1 MAAGGVGGFLG
12 GHVVLTAGEA
22 EIRDG
27 LVGPEGRWGLRG
39 HLESWKSQFFSEN
52 PSGLLPINT

>member
-1 MAAGGVGGFLG
+1 MDLHIAAGGVSGFLG

-27 LVGPEGRWGLRG
+27 LCGTEGGV
-39 HLESWKSQFFSEN
+39 HLESGRSQFFGKPN
-52 PSGLLPINT
+52 HQHTNTR